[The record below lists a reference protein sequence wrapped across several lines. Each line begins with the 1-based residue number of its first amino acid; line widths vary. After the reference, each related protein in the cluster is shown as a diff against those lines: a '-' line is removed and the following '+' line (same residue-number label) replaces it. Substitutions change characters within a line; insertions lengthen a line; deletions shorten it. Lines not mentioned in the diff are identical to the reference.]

1 MEINARRSEPTPN
14 QLAAL
19 LTGYLRHAV
28 QHGYSLRPSTLALR
42 SRSLFDGAAGLI
54 RVIAQD
60 LQRADADW
68 TGWTESA
75 LTQWIAQSHA
85 FSALVEDFEA
95 TQTALDSTN
104 AAPADAV
111 PDPDPEWDAAT
122 FYLWL
127 ASPPDPTP
135 SYQPFTA
142 IRALPTPSR
151 DDYAAL
157 KSNITA
163 LPPLRKADDLAKLL
177 EISREEFD
185 DAMRAPRY
193 RLRSIAKANG
203 SPRILEIPPESLR
216 VLQRRLL
223 HRVLDQV
230 RPHDAAHGF
239 VRGRS
244 VHTHAAPH
252 VSRALVIRLDL
263 ADFFASIG
271 GARIFLLFRAL
282 GYDVHMANRL
292 TALCV
297 TQQSRRALSAATRGA
312 SFDQIAATNER
323 FGVNHLPQ
331 GAPTSPAIAN
341 LCAFALDRRLHAWA
355 TAFGASYT
363 RYADDLVFSGD
374 AAFAARYREFII
386 TARAI
391 IAAEGWRLNT
401 QKTRVMRASVRQSF
415 TGLVVN
421 ERLNVPRDAFDRLK
435 ARVHRFACNAGSEAQ
450 PDNDEGAVLLG
461 HIAWLAQSH
470 PARAAKLRMKLE
482 AVQTARRLTNAV
494 AP

>member
-1 MEINARRSEPTPN
+1 MENNALRDQPTPI

-19 LTGYLRHAV
+19 LAGYLRHAV
-28 QHGYSLRPSTLALR
+28 QQGYSLRPKTLALR
-42 SRSLFDGAAGLI
+42 SRTYFDGAMRL
-54 RVIAQD
+54 V
-60 LQRADADW
+60 RAVLHELRQAETDW
-68 TGWTESA
+68 TAWPESA
-75 LTQWIAQSHA
+75 LVEWIAASRA
-85 FSALVEDFEA
+85 FSALIESFEA
-95 TQTALDSTN
+95 TQTALGSGN
-104 AAPADAV
+104 APQIESV
-111 PDPDPEWDAAT
+111 PDPEWDQAT

-127 ASPPDPTP
+127 AAQPDEVP

-142 IRALPTPSR
+142 IRALPTPAR

-157 KSNITA
+157 RANFSV
-163 LPPLRKADDLAKLL
+163 LPPLKNTNDLTKLL
-177 EISREEFD
+177 DISLEEFD

-203 SPRILEIPPESLR
+203 NPRMLEIPPEPLR

-230 RPHDAAHGF
+230 SPHDAAHGF

-263 ADFFASIG
+263 ADFFPSIS
-271 GARIFLLFRAL
+271 GARVFLLLRAL
-282 GYDVHMANRL
+282 GYDVHMANLL
-292 TALCV
+292 TAMCV
-297 TQQSRRALSAATRGA
+297 TQQTRAALRVAMRSA
-312 SFDQIAATNER
+312 SFDQLSAANER

-341 LCAFALDRRLHAWA
+341 LCAFALDVRLRAWA
-355 TAFGASYT
+355 DAFGASYT

-374 AAFAARYREFII
+374 AVFAARYREFIV

-401 QKTRVMRASVRQSF
+401 NKTRVMRDSVRQSF

-421 ERLNVPRDAFDRLK
+421 ERLNVPREAFDTLK
-435 ARVHRFACNAGSEAQ
+435 ARVHRFATRGRATTDAA
-450 PDNDEGAVLLG
+450 DECAVLLG
-461 HIAWLAQSH
+461 HIAWLAQAH
-470 PARAAKLRMKLE
+470 PARAAKLRAKLE
-482 AVQTARRLTNAV
+482 AAQTDQQLSKAV